1 MVTAPDEQVA
11 SYMVAKVNEH
21 VCEWVIV
28 TSAVKRY
35 KWHIKSTSHSP

>member
-11 SYMVAKVNEH
+11 SYMIVKVNER

-28 TSAVKRY
+28 TSVVKRFEVDL
-35 KWHIKSTSHSP
+35 KSAV